1 MKTVPVSGTLQG
13 QHRVEHG
20 VHVESLKR
28 SGAASL
34 SLSLLA
40 RERPAPYGLRAL
52 GLAEGVHPR
61 VIRRSKHEA
70 EDHQATSA
78 MVSFWPTMSRLIV
91 DPRVRI
97 SSSLYAVIPVH
108 GLAAESGIGSGT

>member
-1 MKTVPVSGTLQG
+1 MRTCTRRRLYLSEAVSGTLQG

-20 VHVESLKR
+20 AHVEMLKR
-28 SGAASL
+28 SGSASL

-40 RERPAPYGLRAL
+40 RERPAGCVLRAL

-61 VIRRSKHEA
+61 VIRRGKHEA

-91 DPRVRI
+91 DSRVKHPP
-97 SSSLYAVIPVH
+97 SL
-108 GLAAESGIGSGT
+108 

>member
-1 MKTVPVSGTLQG
+1 MKTVPVSATLQG
-13 QHRVEHG
+13 QHCVEHG
-20 VHVESLKR
+20 AHVESLKR

-40 RERPAPYGLRAL
+40 RKQPAPCILRAL

-61 VIRRSKHEA
+61 VIRRGKHEA
-70 EDHQATSA
+70 EDQQATSA

-91 DPRVRI
+91 DARVQ
-97 SSSLYAVIPVH
+97 SLDDRMLYSRYSAS
-108 GLAAESGIGSGT
+108 L